1 MERATQSPG
10 QVSSNVEGAQN
21 ESGLFS
27 SESLPNIL
35 RLISA
40 GSPLPEILNVIAR
53 LVESQGEGLFCTIW
67 LPDEQGNYL
76 YCAAAPSLPGFS
88 DHVGRMEVSP
98 KGASCGTAVYRREP
112 VYVTDILADPRWDD
126 YRQLMLPY
134 GIRSVWSRPLF
145 TSEGKVLGTFA
156 ILYRE
161 ARSPGTSDLQLIED
175 ASHITGIAIER
186 HINEAKLRQVVDTI
200 PALVWSNLPD
210 GPNDFSNQRWQDYT
224 GISSEEAQGWGWQ
237 AAVHPDDLPKLME
250 TWLGMV
256 AAGKAGEFEARLR
269 RKNGVFRWFLCRIEP
284 LRDESG
290 KVLRWFGTATDID
303 TLKQTEEKLREDER
317 ERERLKDE
325 LRHERDRLRLLLEI
339 TNSMTSKL
347 DLRRLVEVLS
357 TSLLRVTRCDF
368 CALLLPDADSG
379 QLRVTTLYNP
389 EARGSLCDGTLI
401 PIHGSSCDKA
411 FRTGKT
417 QHFNNYEE
425 VRDDPE
431 YFGSS
436 VGRPFYQRVVAEGLV
451 SGCDLPL
458 VGRGGVVGVL
468 AALKRSERAYSKDD
482 VTFLEQVAGQVA
494 IAVENALDYE
504 KATKDRDK
512 ETKQRLYLEEE
523 IRSEFTEIVG
533 ESRALKTALSLVSVV
548 APTDSTVLVLGETG
562 TGKELVARA
571 IHKLSSRSE
580 KAFVKLNCAAI
591 PLGLLESELF
601 GHEKGAFTGAIGQK
615 TGRFEL
621 ADKGTLFLDEV
632 GDIPL
637 ELQAKLLRV
646 LQEQEFERLGSNR
659 THKVDVRLIA
669 ATHRDLPAM
678 VKQGAFREDL
688 YYRMKVFPIL
698 IPALR
703 QRAEDIPKLVRH
715 FTEVYARRVNKKI
728 EEIPSETMDA
738 LVRYRWPGNVRELQN
753 FIERAVILSPHTTLR
768 APTSE
773 LEPSHAPKQSEII
786 LTGLAQVERD
796 HILRA
801 LEASNWVIAGA
812 NGAAVRLGMKRTSF
826 VYRMK
831 KLGISRPAASPQK
844 LAAKG

>member
-1 MERATQSPG
+1 M
-10 QVSSNVEGAQN
+10 
-21 ESGLFS
+21 
-27 SESLPNIL
+27 PNIL

-40 GSPLPEILNVIAR
+40 GSPLPETLKVIAR

-88 DHVGRMEVSP
+88 DHVGRTEVSP
-98 KGASCGTAVYRREP
+98 KGASCGSAVYRREP
-112 VYVTDILADPRWDD
+112 VYVTDILTDPSWDD
-126 YRQLMLPY
+126 YRHLMLPY

-145 TSEGKVLGTFA
+145 TSDGKVLGTFA

-161 ARSPGTSDLQLIED
+161 SRSPDPADLQLIEN

-186 HINEAKLRQVVDTI
+186 HM
-200 PALVWSNLPD
+200 
-210 GPNDFSNQRWQDYT
+210 
-224 GISSEEAQGWGWQ
+224 SEE
-237 AAVHPDDLPKLME
+237 E
-250 TWLGMV
+250 
-256 AAGKAGEFEARLR
+256 LR
-269 RKNGVFRWFLCRIEP
+269 R
-284 LRDESG
+284 
-290 KVLRWFGTATDID
+290 
-303 TLKQTEEKLREDER
+303 
-317 ERERLKDE
+317 
-325 LRHERDRLRLLLEI
+325 ERDRLRLLLEI
-339 TNSMTSKL
+339 TNSMTSRL
-347 DLRRLVEVLS
+347 DLRRLVEALS
-357 TSLLRVTRCDF
+357 TNLLRVTRCDF

-417 QHFNNYEE
+417 QHFNHYEE

-431 YFGSS
+431 YFGSN
-436 VGRPFYQRVVAEGLV
+436 VGRPFYQRVMAEGLV

-458 VGRGGVVGVL
+458 IGRGGVVGVL

-482 VTFLEQVAGQVA
+482 VAFLEQVAGQVA

-504 KATKDRDK
+504 KAVKDRDK
-512 ETKQRLYLEEE
+512 ETEQRLYLEEE
-523 IRSEFTEIVG
+523 IRSEFTEIIG
-533 ESRALKTALSLVSVV
+533 ESPTLKTTLSLASVV

-678 VKQGAFREDL
+678 VKQGTFREDL
-688 YYRMKVFPIL
+688 YYRMKVFPIRM
-698 IPALR
+698 PALR
-703 QRAEDIPKLVRH
+703 QRTEDIPKLVRH
-715 FTEVYARRVNKKI
+715 FTEVYARRMNKKI

-773 LEPSHAPKQSEII
+773 LEPLHAPKESELI
-786 LTGLAQVERD
+786 LTGLGQLERD

-801 LEASNWVIAGA
+801 LEASNWVIAGP
-812 NGAAVRLGMKRTSF
+812 NGAAARLGMKRTSL

-831 KLGISRPAASPQK
+831 KLGISRPATLPQK
-844 LAAKG
+844 RGATGLAANG